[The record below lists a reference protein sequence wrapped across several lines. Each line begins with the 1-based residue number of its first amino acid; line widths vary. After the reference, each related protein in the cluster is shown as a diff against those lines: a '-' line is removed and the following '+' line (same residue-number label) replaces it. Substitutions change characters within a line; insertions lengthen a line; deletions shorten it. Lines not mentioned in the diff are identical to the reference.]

1 MNAAGVNCNRFG
13 AFIGSAHA
21 AMTAEGDNSVLM
33 QKVAKERL
41 MMYKPQKVDLVA
53 EDLDNDE
60 FLHFLL
66 LSRDLNHFS
75 QLGMKLM
82 KAGKSGLFETW
93 MLKES
98 DLVQDAALAFGEL
111 FISEQMKKKI
121 ECQQTDAS
129 LKPILTQLRRL
140 YLLDAVQRDLGWFLA
155 NQLMSTSCG
164 RDLNEVVAE
173 SCRTIA
179 PYSLQL
185 CDSFGMTDAML
196 SAPIALDWVDYNV
209 GDNRGEVQPTC

>member
-1 MNAAGVNCNRFG
+1 
-13 AFIGSAHA
+13 
-21 AMTAEGDNSVLM
+21 
-33 QKVAKERL
+33 
-41 MMYKPQKVDLVA
+41 
-53 EDLDNDE
+53 
-60 FLHFLL
+60 
-66 LSRDLNHFS
+66 
-75 QLGMKLM
+75 
-82 KAGKSGLFETW
+82 
-93 MLKES
+93 
-98 DLVQDAALAFGEL
+98 
-111 FISEQMKKKI
+111 MKKKI

-164 RDLNEVVAE
+164 RDVSDVKSYLTSFNFFIFQLNEVVAE